1 MKKSALLILMAWL
14 CLACTAQAAQL
25 NKIAAVVNGQVIT
38 MFDLQKAALPELG
51 RARLNPNDPK
61 QADKVN
67 VVFRKVL
74 DSMIM
79 DILLEQEAK
88 RLSITASD
96 SEIDQELTKMM
107 KMRRLNR
114 AQFEAELKKQGM
126 SVDELRKTLKTN
138 MLRQRVMGAEVGR
151 RVVVTDDE
159 IRAYYEK
166 HKDTLYDRNGL
177 HMGLIVYNPNVN
189 ARSIAAQIASGSL
202 SFEEAARKYSIAP
215 NREKGGDMGP
225 VEWGRLNPEWEGRL

>member
-1 MKKSALLILMAWL
+1 MRITGEFALKKYALLILMAWL

-88 RLSITASD
+88 RLSI
-96 SEIDQELTKMM
+96 IG
-107 KMRRLNR
+107 
-114 AQFEAELKKQGM
+114 QGC
-126 SVDELRKTLKTN
+126 
-138 MLRQRVMGAEVGR
+138 
-151 RVVVTDDE
+151 
-159 IRAYYEK
+159 
-166 HKDTLYDRNGL
+166 
-177 HMGLIVYNPNVN
+177 
-189 ARSIAAQIASGSL
+189 SG
-202 SFEEAARKYSIAP
+202 
-215 NREKGGDMGP
+215 
-225 VEWGRLNPEWEGRL
+225 